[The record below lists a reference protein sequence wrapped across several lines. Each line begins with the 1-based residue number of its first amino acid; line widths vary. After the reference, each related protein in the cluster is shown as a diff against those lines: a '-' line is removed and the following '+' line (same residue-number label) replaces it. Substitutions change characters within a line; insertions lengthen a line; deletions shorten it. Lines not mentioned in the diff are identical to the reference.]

1 MNFQYRRLSIKLK
14 PTSWLLSFISITIL
28 TSVVKGLH
36 SHTAEWANKNNQ
48 HVYSDLMKAIREF
61 SSIKDGD
68 DTDKRFQSLVD
79 NDDQDQLLLKGYRL
93 INSQYLI
100 SPFQIT
106 TPDERFVDGSG
117 ITIEETKSSSTSST
131 ITLTHSSTSSS
142 STTEQITNE
151 ISSST
156 AITTSTTTTRTTTIT
171 TTTIT
176 TTSTTT
182 TSKSPQPSLSST
194 NWKIIVAVISAILVF
209 I

>member
-1 MNFQYRRLSIKLK
+1 
-14 PTSWLLSFISITIL
+14 
-28 TSVVKGLH
+28 LH

-117 ITIEETKSSSTSST
+117 ITIEET
-131 ITLTHSSTSSS
+131 
-142 STTEQITNE
+142 
-151 ISSST
+151 
-156 AITTSTTTTRTTTIT
+156 
-171 TTTIT
+171 
-176 TTSTTT
+176 
-182 TSKSPQPSLSST
+182 SKSLS
-194 NWKIIVAVISAILVF
+194 K
-209 I
+209 